1 MHTTGIT
8 SSDNGTQGIHCC
20 ARHISVSLVWEK
32 DREPQASTPAFTRV
46 ILWPSL
52 KHAYGSV
59 ASRKKRNVVLYY
71 DSVHTAAYVPSD
83 VIIIITMQ
91 YYHVHT
97 LLILL
102 IPRAFWRGDFSEKLL
117 HILNNGFPV
126 SCNCDY
132 IRPIF
137 SPFDQIGIDGGR
149 SSHMSGQHTTK
160 RQCAC
165 AAEYKK
171 AKKRVH
177 VYETNYL
184 RSCFLS
190 IVTYINYGR
199 AILFIYYPCHV
210 SN

>member
-1 MHTTGIT
+1 MGKRQRAPGFDTRFH
-8 SSDNGTQGIHCC
+8 S
-20 ARHISVSLVWEK
+20 RHFV
-32 DREPQASTPAFTRV
+32 T
-46 ILWPSL
+46 L

-190 IVTYINYGR
+190 IVPYVTYINYGR